1 MVNKERLCYSAWV
14 KKQKKDN
21 NKKVTGIITLNSKA
35 VGFLPN
41 LDLKEDI
48 RIEADQLHTALH
60 RDEVEVKIIGKM
72 RGQNLGEVISIKN
85 RNKEQFAGTIIRHE
99 NNKLYAHPDD
109 RKMYVDILLTDKE
122 DLKIKLNTKVLV
134 TIVEWKDEMPVGKV
148 EKIIGMKGDNKTEM
162 YSIVYEKGFEID
174 FPEDVEKEAGNF
186 SKEIGKDEIAKRR
199 DMRDTQTCTI
209 DPADAKDF
217 DDALSFKKITNDEF
231 EIGVHI
237 ADVSH
242 YVRPHTALDKEAQK
256 RAFSVYLVDRTIPML
271 PEKLSNDLCS
281 LNPNEEKLAFSA
293 VFNIN
298 KKGQIKKKW
307 FGKTIIKSDKRFS
320 YEEAQE
326 VLDAGKGIMFEEL
339 SQLNS
344 IANIF
349 REAKFQKGAI
359 DFEQDEV
366 KFKLDPNG
374 APIGVYIKKR
384 LATHK
389 LVEEFMLLANKEVAI
404 FISEIENKAGIEE
417 SPLLYRIHDEPK
429 KDRIRD
435 LALFVHALGYSL
447 PHNDGAIKVKDLQSL
462 MEQVEGKPEESLIKT
477 ASIRSMAKA
486 IYSTKNIGHF
496 GLAFEYYAHFTSP
509 IRRYPDLLVHRI
521 LEKYLAGKKINHTE
535 IAFYERCAGS
545 STEREIAASEAERD
559 SIKYKQVELMQNLVG
574 EERDGVISGVTEWG
588 LYIEDKETKSEGMCR
603 LRDMKDDRY
612 ELDEKNYRVV
622 GQKTNKIYTL
632 GTEVR
637 FKITGASLENK
648 SLDYLII

>member
-1 MVNKERLCYSAWV
+1 V
-14 KKQKKDN
+14 KRQQKKESE
-21 NKKVTGIITLNSKA
+21 KITGIITLNSKA
-35 VGFLPN
+35 VGFLPHPN
-41 LDLKEDI
+41 GKEDI
-48 RIEADQLHTALH
+48 RIEADNLKTALH

-72 RGQNLGEVISIKN
+72 RGQPTGEVVEILK
-85 RNKEQFAGTIIRHE
+85 RNKAKFTGTIIKNT
-99 NNKLYAHPDD
+99 NNKLYVHPDD
-109 RKMYVDILLTDKE
+109 RKMYFDILLTDKKDTE
-122 DLKIKLNTKVLV
+122 TKLDTKVLV
-134 TIVEWKDEMPVGKV
+134 EVVDWKDGMPVGKIQ
-148 EKIIGMKGDNKTEM
+148 EIIGMKGDNTTEM

-174 FPEDVEKEAGNF
+174 FPEDVTAEAHTF
-186 SKEIGKDEIAKRR
+186 SKEISKEEIAGRR
-199 DMRDTQTCTI
+199 DMRDVTTCTI

-217 DDALSFKKITNDEF
+217 DDALSFKKITDDEF

-242 YVRPHTALDKEAQK
+242 YVRPHTALDKEARK

-271 PEKLSNDLCS
+271 PERLSNDLCS
-281 LNPNEEKLAFSA
+281 LNPNEDKLAFSA
-293 VFNIN
+293 IFNIN
-298 KKGQIKKKW
+298 KNGQIKKKW
-307 FGKTIIKSDKRFS
+307 FGKTIICSDKRFS
-320 YEEAQE
+320 YEEAQG
-326 VLDAGKGIMFEEL
+326 VLDAGSGIMFDEL

-349 REAKFQKGAI
+349 REIKSKNGAI

-366 KFKLDPNG
+366 KFKLDEKG

-404 FISEIENKAGIEE
+404 YISEIEKKAGIEV

-429 KDRIRD
+429 KERIRD

-447 PHNDGAIKVKDLQSL
+447 PNVDGEVTVKDLQAL
-462 MEQVEGKPEESLIKT
+462 MHQVEGKPEESLIKT

-496 GLAFEYYAHFTSP
+496 GLAFPHYAHFTSP

-521 LEKYLAGKKINHTE
+521 LEKYLAGKKIDHKE
-535 IAFYERCAGS
+535 IAFYERCAAS
-545 STEREIAASEAERD
+545 STEREIAAAEAERD

-574 EERDGVISGVTEWG
+574 EERDGVVSGVTEWG

-622 GQKTNKIYTL
+622 GQTTKKIYTL

-648 SLDYLII
+648 SLDYCII